1 MLEFNINGRHAV
13 VKKIKQEA
21 HLLTISVDEKIYEVD
36 ILKVGQCE
44 YSLISNG
51 MSRNIE
57 VIDGLSKSL
66 FSVNTVY
73 NEFEVEVIDRKSG
86 YGLSGSG
93 DHGHHGL
100 SIHSPMPGK
109 VVKILVQPGDKVEAG
124 QTVIILSAMKMEN
137 EFKAGKAGTV
147 TKVAV
152 SEGDV
157 VDLNQLL
164 VAFQE

>member
-21 HLLTISVDEKIYEVD
+21 NILTISVDEKLYEVD
-36 ILKVGQCE
+36 IMKVGLCE

-57 VIDGLSKSL
+57 VIDGLAKNL

-86 YGLSGSG
+86 YGLSYAG
-93 DHGHHGL
+93 DHGHHSL

-109 VVKILVQPGDKVEAG
+109 VVKILVEPGDKVEAG

-147 TKVAV
+147 TKVSV

-164 VAFQE
+164 VAIQE